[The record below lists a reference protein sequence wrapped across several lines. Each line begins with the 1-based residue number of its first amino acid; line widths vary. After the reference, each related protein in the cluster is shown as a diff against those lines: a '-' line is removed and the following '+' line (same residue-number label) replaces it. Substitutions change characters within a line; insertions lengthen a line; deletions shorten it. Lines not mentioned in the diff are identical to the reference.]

1 MGSGRKSPEAHHTAR
16 LSPGQSF
23 EGGLMTAATSP
34 TLFAS
39 AGPAP
44 TATDVA
50 DDRSL
55 LTIDRELDFLLEQ
68 IEDEIEGNGEASKE
82 AMERLQLFCQA
93 MNVKVDRIGRYLA
106 VMKTRAAHCK
116 QEADRYSA
124 RAKRAE
130 SKIARTESMV
140 LYYLA
145 SHDLKKIES
154 HEFTLKRNK
163 NSQDSVVITQRD
175 SIPDDL
181 RRFEAKIDGPLWLDV
196 IDALPKTLAE
206 PLVASVKSSEPS
218 NSAIKQHIAN
228 GGVVE
233 GASVKR
239 GYHLRIE

>member
-1 MGSGRKSPEAHHTAR
+1 
-16 LSPGQSF
+16 
-23 EGGLMTAATSP
+23 
-34 TLFAS
+34 
-39 AGPAP
+39 
-44 TATDVA
+44 
-50 DDRSL
+50 
-55 LTIDRELDFLLEQ
+55 
-68 IEDEIEGNGEASKE
+68 
-82 AMERLQLFCQA
+82 
-93 MNVKVDRIGRYLA
+93 
-106 VMKTRAAHCK
+106 
-116 QEADRYSA
+116 
-124 RAKRAE
+124 
-130 SKIARTESMV
+130 MV

-145 SHDLKKIES
+145 SHDLKKVES

-163 NSQDSVVITQRD
+163 NSQDSVVITQPD

-206 PLVASVKSSEPS
+206 PLAASVKSNEPS